1 MFDRIAREK
10 KTVEKMIRIYCRYNH
25 KTSELC
31 NECSEM
37 LSYANNKLDKCPY
50 GSDKPAC
57 NNCPVHCYRQNEK
70 ERIKEIMRFAGPK
83 MLTKH
88 PYLAI
93 MHLLDRNREVS
104 ELKGKKRKSSEI

>member
-10 KTVEKMIRIYCRYNH
+10 KTVEKMISIYCRYNH
-25 KTSELC
+25 RTAELC

-37 LSYANNKLDKCPY
+37 LSYAHNKLDKCPF

-57 NNCPVHCYRQNEK
+57 NNCLVHCYRQQEK
-70 ERIKEIMRFAGPK
+70 EKIKEIMRFAGPK

-88 PYLAI
+88 PFLAI
-93 MHLLDRNREVS
+93 MHLLDRNREIRD
-104 ELKGKKRKSSEI
+104 LKKQKK